1 MVSAAWFVLSLSGIW
16 QAGEMPYQGAIM
28 AIIIP
33 EAELDESFIRA
44 SGPGGQ
50 NVNKVSS
57 AVQLR
62 FDVRASPSLPDDVA
76 VRLMR
81 LAGSRLTRD
90 GVIVITADRF
100 RTQDRNRA
108 DARDRLQALVVA
120 ADVRPVKRKPTKP
133 SKGAKERR
141 LAGKA
146 VRSGI
151 KQGRNKVRGDD

>member
-1 MVSAAWFVLSLSGIW
+1 
-16 QAGEMPYQGAIM
+16 M
-28 AIIIP
+28 AITIP
-33 EAELDESFIRA
+33 ETELVESFIRA

-100 RTQDRNRA
+100 RTQERNRA
-108 DARDRLQALVVA
+108 DARERLTALVA
-120 ADVRPVKRKPTKP
+120 AAEVRPVKRRPTKP
-133 SKGAKERR
+133 SKGSQERR

-146 VRSGI
+146 VRSGV
-151 KQGRNKVRGDD
+151 KAGRGKVSSGD

>member
-1 MVSAAWFVLSLSGIW
+1 
-16 QAGEMPYQGAIM
+16 M
-28 AIIIP
+28 AITIP
-33 EAELDESFIRA
+33 ETELVESFIRA

-81 LAGSRLTRD
+81 LACTRLTRD

-100 RTQDRNRA
+100 RTQERNRA
-108 DARDRLQALVVA
+108 DARERLQAMVA
-120 ADVRPVKRKPTKP
+120 QAEVRPVKRRPTKP
-133 SKGAKERR
+133 SAGSKERR

-146 VRSGI
+146 VRSGV
-151 KQGRNKVRGDD
+151 KAGRTRVKSDD

>member
-1 MVSAAWFVLSLSGIW
+1 
-16 QAGEMPYQGAIM
+16 M
-28 AIIIP
+28 AITIP
-33 EAELDESFIRA
+33 ESELDESFIRA

-50 NVNKVSS
+50 NVNKVST

-90 GVIVITADRF
+90 GVLIITADRF
-100 RTQDRNRA
+100 RTQDRNRS
-108 DARDRLQALVVA
+108 DARERLAALVA
-120 ADVRPVKRKPTKP
+120 AAEVRPVKRQPTRP
-133 SKGAKERR
+133 SPGARERR

-146 VRSGI
+146 VRSGV
-151 KQGRNKVRGDD
+151 KQGRNKVRADD

>member
-1 MVSAAWFVLSLSGIW
+1 
-16 QAGEMPYQGAIM
+16 M
-28 AIIIP
+28 AITIP
-33 EAELDESFIRA
+33 EAELVESFIRA

-81 LAGSRLTRD
+81 LAGSRMTRD
-90 GVIVITADRF
+90 GVLVLTADRF
-100 RTQDRNRA
+100 RTQERNRA
-108 DARDRLQALVVA
+108 DARERLAKLVEA
-120 ADVRPVKRKPTKP
+120 AEVRPIKRRPTKP
-133 SKGAKERR
+133 STGSKEKR

-146 VRSGI
+146 VRSGV
-151 KQGRNKVRGDD
+151 KQTRSRVRADD

>member
-1 MVSAAWFVLSLSGIW
+1 
-16 QAGEMPYQGAIM
+16 MP
-28 AIIIP
+28 IIIP
-33 EAELDESFIRA
+33 ETELEESFIRA

-81 LAGSRLTRD
+81 LAGSRLTRE

-100 RTQDRNRA
+100 RTQERNRA
-108 DARDRLQALVVA
+108 DARERLQALVLA
-120 ADVRPVKRKPTKP
+120 AEVRPVKRHPTKP
-133 SKGAKERR
+133 SKGQKEKR

-146 VRSGI
+146 VRSGV
-151 KQGRNKVRGDD
+151 KQGRSKVRGDD

>member
-1 MVSAAWFVLSLSGIW
+1 
-16 QAGEMPYQGAIM
+16 MPYCSAM
-28 AIIIP
+28 PIIIP
-33 EAELDESFIRA
+33 ETELVESFIRA

-81 LAGSRLTRD
+81 LAGSRMTRD
-90 GVIVITADRF
+90 GVLVITAERF
-100 RTQDRNRA
+100 RTQERNRA
-108 DARDRLQALVVA
+108 DARERLQALVA
-120 ADVRPVKRKPTKP
+120 QAEPKPIKRRPTRP
-133 SKGAKERR
+133 STGSKERR

-146 VRSGI
+146 VRSGV
-151 KQGRNKVRGDD
+151 KQGRGKIRSDD

>member
-1 MVSAAWFVLSLSGIW
+1 
-16 QAGEMPYQGAIM
+16 
-28 AIIIP
+28 
-33 EAELDESFIRA
+33 
-44 SGPGGQ
+44 
-50 NVNKVSS
+50 
-57 AVQLR
+57 VQLR

-81 LAGSRLTRD
+81 LAGSRMTRD

-108 DARDRLQALVVA
+108 DARDRLATLVA
-120 ADVRPVKRKPTKP
+120 AAEVRPVKRRPTRP
-133 SKGAKERR
+133 SSGSKERR

-151 KQGRNKVRGDD
+151 KAGRGKVQPTD

>member
-1 MVSAAWFVLSLSGIW
+1 MT
-16 QAGEMPYQGAIM
+16 
-28 AIIIP
+28 IIIP
-33 EAELDESFIRA
+33 ETEIEESFIRA

-81 LAGSRLTRD
+81 LAGSRLTRE

-108 DARDRLQALVVA
+108 DARERLAALVA
-120 ADVRPVKRKPTKP
+120 AAEVRPVKRRPTKP
-133 SKGAKERR
+133 SAGAKERR
-141 LAGKA
+141 LVGKA
-146 VRSGI
+146 VRSGV
-151 KQGRNKVRGDD
+151 KQGRGKVRDDG

>member
-1 MVSAAWFVLSLSGIW
+1 MTSGNRLL
-16 QAGEMPYQGAIM
+16 QGM
-28 AIIIP
+28 AITIP
-33 EAELDESFIRA
+33 ETELVESFIRA

-62 FDVRASPSLPDDVA
+62 FDVRGSPSLPDDVA

-100 RTQDRNRA
+100 RTQERNRA
-108 DARDRLQALVVA
+108 DARERLTALVA
-120 ADVRPVKRKPTKP
+120 AAEVRPVKRRPTKP
-133 SKGAKERR
+133 SKGSQERR

-146 VRSGI
+146 VRSGV
-151 KQGRNKVRGDD
+151 KAGRGKVSSGD

>member
-1 MVSAAWFVLSLSGIW
+1 
-16 QAGEMPYQGAIM
+16 MP
-28 AIIIP
+28 IIIP
-33 EAELDESFIRA
+33 ETELEESFIRA

-81 LAGSRLTRD
+81 LAGSRLTRE

-100 RTQDRNRA
+100 RTQERNRS
-108 DARDRLQALVVA
+108 DARERLQALVVA
-120 ADVRPVKRKPTKP
+120 AEARPVKRRPTKP
-133 SKGAKERR
+133 SKGAKEKR

-146 VRSGI
+146 VRSGV
-151 KQGRNKVRGDD
+151 KQSRSRVRGDD

>member
-1 MVSAAWFVLSLSGIW
+1 MTGGNRLL
-16 QAGEMPYQGAIM
+16 QGM
-28 AIIIP
+28 AITIP
-33 EAELDESFIRA
+33 ETELVESFIRA

-81 LAGSRLTRD
+81 LAGTRLTRD

-100 RTQDRNRA
+100 RTQERNRA
-108 DARDRLQALVVA
+108 DARERLTALVA
-120 ADVRPVKRKPTKP
+120 AAEVRPVKRRPTKP
-133 SKGAKERR
+133 SKGSQERR

-146 VRSGI
+146 VRSGV
-151 KQGRNKVRGDD
+151 KAGRGKVSSGD

>member
-1 MVSAAWFVLSLSGIW
+1 
-16 QAGEMPYQGAIM
+16 M

-33 EAELDESFIRA
+33 ESELEESFIRA

-62 FDVRASPSLPDDVA
+62 FDARGSASLPDDVA

-90 GVIVITADRF
+90 GVIIITADRF
-100 RTQDRNRA
+100 RTQERNRA
-108 DARDRLQALVVA
+108 DARERLQALVA
-120 ADVRPVKRKPTKP
+120 AAEVRPVKRRPTKP
-133 SKGAKERR
+133 SKGQKEKR

-146 VRSGI
+146 VRSGV
-151 KQGRNKVRGDD
+151 KQGRSKIRDAD

>member
-1 MVSAAWFVLSLSGIW
+1 MS
-16 QAGEMPYQGAIM
+16 
-28 AIIIP
+28 IIIP
-33 EAELDESFIRA
+33 ESELVESFIRA

-81 LAGSRLTRD
+81 LAGSRMTRD
-90 GVIVITADRF
+90 GVLVITADRF
-100 RTQDRNRA
+100 RTQERNRA
-108 DARDRLQALVVA
+108 DARERLQTLLAQA
-120 ADVRPVKRKPTKP
+120 EVRPVKRRPTKP
-133 SKGAKERR
+133 STGSKERR

-146 VRSGI
+146 VRSGV
-151 KQGRNKVRGDD
+151 KSGRARVKHDD